1 MTMFPPSAD
10 LTALADFMSG
20 LSQADFVR
28 GFEVL
33 LGWSLLLQTL
43 EQWRVQRLDRV
54 SDWSVQRLEMP
65 AQPPGLRALAD
76 ALFTRPG
83 PYLAMLGLRGA
94 LALALMAGLLPAA
107 GAVALF
113 VIALLLLLRWRGAF
127 NGGSDFMTLVGLT
140 GLLIAHLWGAWAG
153 MEAGWRA
160 GLWYVALQSITSYFV
175 SGWVKLLRP
184 EWRRGEALPL
194 FLDTGVYGPLAPDSV
209 FRHPLVAR
217 LVSWSFTV
225 WEGCAPLAL
234 LDLRI
239 AALFCAVAAL
249 FHFLVFW
256 FFGLNRFFWAWV
268 ATFPAVMYAAWG

>member
-1 MTMFPPSAD
+1 MTIFPATAD
-10 LTALADFMSG
+10 IAAFAVFASG

-28 GFEVL
+28 AFEVL

-43 EQWRVQRLDRV
+43 EQVRIQRLDRV
-54 SDWSVQRLEMP
+54 SDWSAQRLEMP

-76 ALFTRPG
+76 ALFARPA
-83 PYLAMLGLRGA
+83 PYLAMLGLRGL
-94 LALALMAGLLPAA
+94 LALALMAGALPAV

-140 GLLIAHLWGAWAG
+140 GLLIAHAWGAWAG

-184 EWRRGEALPL
+184 EWRSGEALPL

-209 FRHPLVAR
+209 FRHPGVAR
-217 LVSWSFTV
+217 LVSWSFTI

-239 AALFCAVAAL
+239 AAVFCAVAAL